1 MDSAEPLGPGKCD
14 ECEVNVEARR
24 RIDIGSRTIAVC
36 YKCQT
41 GFLSGKTPRKDL
53 LA

>member
-1 MDSAEPLGPGKCD
+1 MDDAELLGPGKCD
-14 ECEVNVEARR
+14 ECEVTVESRR
-24 RIDIGSRTIAVC
+24 RIDIGDRSINVC

-41 GFLSGKTPRKDL
+41 GFLSGKAPRKNL

>member
-14 ECEVNVEARR
+14 ECEVDVMARR
-24 RIDIGSRTIAVC
+24 KIDIGSRIIKVC

-41 GFLSGKTPRKDL
+41 GFLSGKEPRKNL